1 MQTHT
6 VRIADHIDT
15 LLLDLDGTLFDLAF
29 DSRFWL
35 QVVPDAWGAARGLSR
50 EQALAQFMP
59 KLAAVEGTLPWY
71 CLDHWS
77 QVMQLDLSALKQQH
91 ADHVAWLP
99 GAQEFLQRHRA
110 AGRRLVLAT
119 NSHPETLR
127 IKMTQIDL
135 TQHLDAIYSS
145 HPFGVPKEDAAF
157 WPAFLATEPIDL
169 SRTAFLDDN
178 LRVLAA
184 GRAAGVSQL
193 IAITHPDSS
202 QAQKAAPQEFEWV
215 SGVAQL

>member
-1 MQTHT
+1 MQTPT

-35 QVVPDAWGAARGLSR
+35 AVVPDAWGAARGLTR

-59 KLAAVEGTLPWY
+59 KLAEVEGTLPWY

-77 QVMQLDLSALKQQH
+77 KVMQLDLSALKQQH
-91 ADHVAWLP
+91 ADRVAWLP
-99 GAQEFLQRHRA
+99 GAQAFLERQRA

-145 HPFGVPKEDAAF
+145 HPFGAPKEDPAF
-157 WPAFLATEPIDL
+157 WSGFLAVEPIDL

-193 IAITHPDSS
+193 IAITHPDTT
-202 QAQKAAPQEFEWV
+202 QPHKAAPQDFEWV
-215 SGVAQL
+215 TGVAQL

>member
-1 MQTHT
+1 MQTPD

-15 LLLDLDGTLFDLAF
+15 LLLDLDGTLLDLAF

-35 QVVPDAWGAARGLSR
+35 GVVPDAWGAARGLTR

-77 QVMQLDLSALKQQH
+77 TVLDLDLSALKQQH
-91 ADHVAWLP
+91 ADRVAWLP
-99 GAQEFLQRHRA
+99 GAPEFLRRQRA

-127 IKMTQIDL
+127 IKMTQVPLGDY
-135 TQHLDAIYSS
+135 LDAIHSS
-145 HPFGVPKEDAAF
+145 HPFGAPKEDPSF
-157 WPAFLATEPIDL
+157 WPAFLAAEPIDL

-178 LRVLAA
+178 PRVLAA

-202 QAQKAAPQEFEWV
+202 QPPKPAPAGFESVLSVAA
-215 SGVAQL
+215 L